1 MMEIEDIPNHSF
13 WKNYLF
19 LTSLYCPGY
28 DLSPIGSALQSSMIL
43 PRLTPGECQPW
54 GGEEARWLGLG
65 GSFWKPPW
73 GRRHAEEQDMPAPNP
88 RALPT
93 PWQLQAG
100 HRGHPCLPLGKVA
113 TLQEEWPGCC
123 PVLLGPWYVLAVSSQ
138 EKGFMVEKSTK
149 NVEGV
154 MVTLTAEQNLKLL
167 SSRHGLEG
175 CIQSTMELSKQNSRW
190 VFENPLPGAG
200 HQLQRLRH
208 HPDPAGARGGGLQHA
223 GAVQSDGDGQPGSPA
238 TLHQV
243 EQGPGLPVPAAGP
256 ATEGFH
262 LCTQDHPAE
271 LPTGE
276 AVATCDWED
285 LRPACWPRLC
295 KAVAEGA
302 HSGKLAPVLI
312 LLPGSGS
319 AQDGL
324 PSHQPRIKDAI
335 SKRAQCILTGARPCS
350 CQAG

>member
-167 SSRHGLEG
+167 SSRHGAAALLVG
-175 CIQSTMELSKQNSRW
+175 LLVWARAVQCPVSAPNRRPTPQ
-190 VFENPLPGAG
+190 AG
-200 HQLQRLRH
+200 GVHSEH
-208 HPDPAGARGGGLQHA
+208 N
-223 GAVQSDGDGQPGSPA
+223 GAV
-238 TLHQV
+238 
-243 EQGPGLPVPAAGP
+243 E
-256 ATEGFH
+256 
-262 LCTQDHPAE
+262 AE
-271 LPTGE
+271 FPMG
-276 AVATCDWED
+276 V
-285 LRPACWPRLC
+285 
-295 KAVAEGA
+295 
-302 HSGKLAPVLI
+302 
-312 LLPGSGS
+312 
-319 AQDGL
+319 
-324 PSHQPRIKDAI
+324 
-335 SKRAQCILTGARPCS
+335 
-350 CQAG
+350 

>member
-1 MMEIEDIPNHSF
+1 MLPCGQWPPTSQHSESY
-13 WKNYLF
+13 K
-19 LTSLYCPGY
+19 C
-28 DLSPIGSALQSSMIL
+28 SPA
-43 PRLTPGECQPW
+43 
-54 GGEEARWLGLG
+54 
-65 GSFWKPPW
+65 
-73 GRRHAEEQDMPAPNP
+73 GRRHVLVCGVWWAGTLGRMRVVLLGTLLLLVSVPSA
-88 RALPT
+88 
-93 PWQLQAG
+93 QLVW
-100 HRGHPCLPLGKVA
+100 LGRLDPK
-113 TLQEEWPGCC
+113 Q
-123 PVLLGPWYVLAVSSQ
+123 LLGPWYVLAVSSQ

-350 CQAG
+350 CQAGSQGSGTFLRWPLMPRASCRPQTRGSWGHLW

>member
-190 VFENPLPGAG
+190 VFENPSA
-200 HQLQRLRH
+200 
-208 HPDPAGARGGGLQHA
+208 
-223 GAVQSDGDGQPGSPA
+223 
-238 TLHQV
+238 
-243 EQGPGLPVPAAGP
+243 
-256 ATEGFH
+256 F
-262 LCTQDHPAE
+262 
-271 LPTGE
+271 
-276 AVATCDWED
+276 
-285 LRPACWPRLC
+285 CW
-295 KAVAEGA
+295 
-302 HSGKLAPVLI
+302 
-312 LLPGSGS
+312 
-319 AQDGL
+319 
-324 PSHQPRIKDAI
+324 HQPADL
-335 SKRAQCILTGARPCS
+335 S
-350 CQAG
+350 